1 MKNIAIIT
9 ARSGSKGLKD
19 KNIRLLAGKPLM
31 AYSIDA
37 ALKSGLFETVM
48 VSTDSEEYARIARN
62 CGAEVP
68 FLRSEE
74 TASDRASSWSVV
86 DEVLCSY
93 EKSGKSFDTFCLL
106 QPTSPLRTA
115 GDLVRAYELFERK
128 SALAVIGVC
137 ELEHPLSWCG
147 TLPSDLSLNGF
158 IERESTGQRQAQKQY
173 YRPNGAVFIADIRG
187 YGKDHFLYRKGSY
200 AYIMPSERSVDIDS
214 EFDFKLAE
222 FLLQSK
228 SMGGSD
234 EGISV

>member
-1 MKNIAIIT
+1 MKNIAIIA

-19 KNIRLLAGKPLM
+19 KNILLLAGKPLM

-37 ALKSGLFETVM
+37 ALESGLFETVM

-62 CGAEVP
+62 CGAEIP

-86 DEVLCSY
+86 DEVLSSY

-115 GDLVRAYELFERK
+115 GDLISAYRLYESK
-128 SALAVIGVC
+128 KALAVIGVC

-147 TLPSDLSLNGF
+147 VLESDMSLDGF
-158 IERESTGQRQAQKQY
+158 IGRDSDWQRQSQKTY
-173 YRPNGAVFIADIRG
+173 YRPNGAVFIADIRE

-200 AYIMPSERSVDIDS
+200 AYVMPRERSVDIDS

-222 FLLQSK
+222 FLMQSK

-234 EGISV
+234 EGITV